1 MLHFPSLGKS
11 MSFGGLI
18 YKEVCYNEV
27 ELLKLH

>member
-11 MSFGGLI
+11 KSFGGPI
-18 YKEVCYNEV
+18 YKEVCYSEV

>member
-18 YKEVCYNEV
+18 YKGVCYSEV
-27 ELLKLH
+27 ELLKLQ

>member
-11 MSFGGLI
+11 KSFGGLI
-18 YKEVCYNEV
+18 YKEVCYSEV